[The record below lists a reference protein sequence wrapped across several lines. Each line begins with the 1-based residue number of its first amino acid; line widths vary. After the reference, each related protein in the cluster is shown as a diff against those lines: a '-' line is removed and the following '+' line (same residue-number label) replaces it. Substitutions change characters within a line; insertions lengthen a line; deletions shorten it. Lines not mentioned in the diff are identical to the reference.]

1 MWDNI
6 NKQVAHWHYDHL
18 GGVPSVVKQFGE
30 DIPVRKFMPIQDET
44 LFGGEGA
51 RNPYKIWA
59 KDQFKPIRDG
69 EIISTE
75 GASLQAFHTYV

>member
-1 MWDNI
+1 M
-6 NKQVAHWHYDHL
+6 
-18 GGVPSVVKQFGE
+18 KQFGE

-75 GASLQAFHTYV
+75 GWSLQAGIGLSQRGAPLTSYHMQ